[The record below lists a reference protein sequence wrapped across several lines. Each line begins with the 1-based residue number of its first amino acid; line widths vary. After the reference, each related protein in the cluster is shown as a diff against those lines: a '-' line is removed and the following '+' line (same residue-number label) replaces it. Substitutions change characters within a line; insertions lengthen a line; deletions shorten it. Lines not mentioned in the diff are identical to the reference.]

1 MTTRHLQ
8 STFCRPW
15 LALLQFPPIPWS
27 SVSSWMPSPPLT
39 IPLFLHL
46 SFMPTLHPP
55 GCLLRHS
62 RFPVSAS
69 LFHAHLAVPRLS
81 PSIRCLWTHSWL
93 LPSLSCQ
100 ISSWARWAA
109 SLPHPALV
117 ALPTLSEGLPQC
129 PHKFT
134 AIPPG
139 RASCLLLPE
148 NQHHCVS
155 PPVLFRMVLYI
166 SCAPHISLPVFL
178 CPTEILLT
186 RPVPPVTLRIQCL
199 PTVQSHL
206 SGIQCPCSLP
216 SF

>member
-39 IPLFLHL
+39 D
-46 SFMPTLHPP
+46 S
-55 GCLLRHS
+55 
-62 RFPVSAS
+62 PVSAS
-69 LFHAHLAVPRLS
+69 LFHAHLASSWLS

-109 SLPHPALV
+109 SLPLPALV

-129 PHKFT
+129 PHRFT

-148 NQHHCVS
+148 NQHHCLS

-186 RPVPPVTLRIQCL
+186 RPAPPVTLRIQCL